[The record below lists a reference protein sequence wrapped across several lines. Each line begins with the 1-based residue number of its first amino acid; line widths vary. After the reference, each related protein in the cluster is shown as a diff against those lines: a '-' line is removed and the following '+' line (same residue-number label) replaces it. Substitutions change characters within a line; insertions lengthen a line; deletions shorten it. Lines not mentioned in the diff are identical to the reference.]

1 MSEKLSFQIKKNDR
15 KLAQNCGFEIIGPNI
30 GFKIIGPNI
39 GPNIEPKIGPKNF
52 SDSPMNFIRRVA
64 SFKLR
69 ST

>member
-1 MSEKLSFQIKKNDR
+1 MSEKVSFQIKKNDR
-15 KLAQNCGFEIIGPNI
+15 KLAQNSGFEIIGPNI
-30 GFKIIGPNI
+30 GFKIIGPT
-39 GPNIEPKIGPKNF
+39 IEPKIGPKNL